1 MLKIIR
7 KKEVDMPQF
16 ENLKVIISGGGT
28 GGHVFPAIAI
38 ANAIKNREPGAKILF
53 IGAKG
58 RMEMEK
64 VPAAGYHILGLNIS
78 GLQRRLT
85 LKNFLVPFKAIDSYI
100 RARNIV
106 KRFRPDVV
114 VGVGGYASGPM
125 LRAASSLGVPTVIQ
139 EQNSYPGL
147 TNKMLA
153 KKAHKICVAYDG
165 LERFFPKEKIF
176 LTGNPVRQD
185 IINIEGKREEALQ
198 FFGLS
203 DEKKILLIIGGSLGA
218 RSINESIV
226 EHLRLFI
233 SKDIQVIWQTGKYF
247 YPQAES
253 FAKEFQNSGVRVYPF
268 INRMDL
274 AYAAASMVVSRA
286 GAIAVSEICAVRI
299 PAILVPSPNVTED
312 HQTKN
317 AMALVNFQAATLV
330 KDIEAKQQLG
340 PVVVELIEDE
350 IRMHRQKEKMAS
362 FAFRDSADMIA
373 SVVFS
378 VITKTA

>member
-1 MLKIIR
+1 
-7 KKEVDMPQF
+7 MPQF

-38 ANAIKNREPGAKILF
+38 ANAIQKREPGAKILF

-85 LKNFLVPFKAIDSYI
+85 LKNFLVPFKAIDSYF

-125 LRAASSLGVPTVIQ
+125 LRAASNLGVPTVIQ

-153 KKAHKICVAYDG
+153 KKANKICVAYEG
-165 LERFFPKEKIF
+165 LERFFPKDKIF

-185 IINIEGKREEALQ
+185 IINVEGKRDEALQ

-226 EHLRLFI
+226 EHLSFFI

-253 FAKEFQNSGVRVYPF
+253 IAKEHQDSGVRVYPF

-274 AYAAASMVVSRA
+274 AYAAANMVVSRA
-286 GAIAVSEICAVRI
+286 GAIAVSEICAVRV

-330 KDIEAKQQLG
+330 KDVEAKQQLG
-340 PVVVELIEDE
+340 PVVVELFEDE
-350 IRMHRQKEKMAS
+350 TRMHKQREKMAS

-373 SVVFS
+373 SVVLS
-378 VITKTA
+378 VISKTE